1 LKSIKKYFKTDILNQ
16 CRKPSYLF
24 NFFYLI
30 EISISDEIID
40 GIVTSLISG
49 IGDNKSFHFRKNQ
62 VNIPSLVF
70 FLHTLPYDK
79 QTVPAP
85 EHSK

>member
-1 LKSIKKYFKTDILNQ
+1 MF
-16 CRKPSYLF
+16 
-24 NFFYLI
+24 

-49 IGDNKSFHFRKNQ
+49 IGDNKSFHFGKNQ

-70 FLHTLPYDK
+70 FTYFTVW
-79 QTVPAP
+79 QTDSAGARAFKVGGG
-85 EHSK
+85 EGQIKK